1 MFLLV
6 KLQNDSATIVFK
18 YDDLSSALA
27 AFHAELAYRAEGRT
41 STMCAI
47 LNRAGEVI
55 KRERWEAE
63 PVVEEE
69 TVEET

>member
-6 KLQNDSATIVFK
+6 KLQNDSTTVVFA
-18 YDDLSSALA
+18 YENQSDALA
-27 AFHAELAYRAEGRT
+27 AFHTELAYRGDGRT

-47 LNRAGEVI
+47 LNRAGEVL

-63 PVVEEE
+63 AITENTEE
-69 TVEET
+69 

>member
-6 KLQNDSATIVFK
+6 KLQNDSATVVFT
-18 YDDLSSALA
+18 YNNYSDALA
-27 AFHAELAYRAEGRT
+27 AFHSELAYRAEGRT

-63 PVVEEE
+63 PVVEE
-69 TVEET
+69 TIEET